1 MDIDKSVIVFNQ
13 NGVTITEAQRETFV
27 NFISAQNPTE
37 EELNLHFYFCA
48 LRGVH
53 PLDRLIYFTKRSGKY
68 TPITSI
74 DYMRMRAEVTGAYA
88 GNDDSVFKG
97 AVKKGEKEYPGA
109 ATVTVYKMV
118 NGQRCPFTGTARWS
132 EYAPPNLN
140 EPGAFMWK
148 NKPFVML
155 AKCAEAIAL
164 RKGFPGN
171 LNGLYTAEEYE
182 QIPSEPV
189 THAPNKSHAESA
201 EEPPVSEDVIEGE
214 VSPAEEVKEVRVVR
228 WFDGKDKPADEL
240 VSVKVVAQ
248 FSEKFVGKGL
258 PFENIKQVSN
268 ELKRVFNVDK
278 LSQMTWEKMYAF
290 IAHVRDGDNSSKWY
304 APAEKAAPVDI
315 SEVDVAHLV
324 GEWRKTDDNAFD
336 NLPEVERKQRV
347 EGVLELVKSSAIAP
361 GDYDAMVGILVS

>member
-1 MDIDKSVIVFNQ
+1 MDDKSVVIFNQ
-13 NGVTITEAQRETFV
+13 NGITITEAQRETFV
-27 NFISAQNPTE
+27 SFISAQNPTD

-48 LRGVH
+48 LRRVH

-74 DYMRMRAEVTGAYA
+74 DYMRMRAEDTGAYA
-88 GNDDSVFKG
+88 GNDDAVFKG
-97 AVKKGEKEYPGA
+97 AIKKGDKEYPGA
-109 ATVTVYKMV
+109 STVTVYKMV

-132 EYAPPNLN
+132 EYAPANLN
-140 EPGAFMWK
+140 DSNAFMWK
-148 NKPFVML
+148 NKPYVML
-155 AKCAEAIAL
+155 AKCAEAVAL

-171 LNGLYTAEEYE
+171 LNGLYTVEEFE
-182 QIPSEPV
+182 QIPVEPV
-189 THAPNKSHAESA
+189 THAPNKSHVKNEA
-201 EEPPVSEDVIEGE
+201 PEDVIEGE
-214 VSPAEEVKEVRVVR
+214 VVPSEEVEEVRVVK

-258 PFENIKQVSN
+258 AFENIKQVSN
-268 ELKRVFNVDK
+268 ELRRVFSVDK

-304 APAEKAAPVDI
+304 APAEEAAPVDV
-315 SEVDVAHLV
+315 SEVDVDRLTK
-324 GEWRKTDDNAFD
+324 EWRRADESGFEK
-336 NLPEVERKQRV
+336 LPEGERKERIS
-347 EGVLELVKSSAIAP
+347 GVLDLVKSSTIAP